1 MREIVHVQGGQCGNQ
16 IGAKFEE
23 DAWSKHEAWEY
34 RWTAK
39 VWTYTDNHKK
49 LITIVKDNCLPKSGG
64 SEPKVFYLK
73 MIGDYYRYTA
83 KAASGDKLTEVTE
96 NASKYYQQA
105 IEAADS
111 LNIKVDLRWTNY
123 DFSQMNF
130 EVLLITQTY
139 RNFIRK

>member
-16 IGAKFEE
+16 IGTKFEE
-23 DAWSKHEAWEY
+23 DIWIKHEAWEY
-34 RWTAK
+34 RWTASA
-39 VWTYTDNHKK
+39 WTYTGNHKK
-49 LITIVKDNCLPKSGG
+49 FITIVKDNCLPKSGEC
-64 SEPKVFYLK
+64 EPKVFYLK
-73 MIGDYYRYTA
+73 MIDDYYRYTSE
-83 KAASGDKLTEVTE
+83 AASEDKFAEVTE

-105 IEAADS
+105 NEAADS

-123 DFSQMNF
+123 DVSQMNF